1 MNLKESYS
9 KEDFISFLKNFLPD
23 FKLDERPVS
32 IQSKTP
38 HIEKAVY
45 LGESKKLD
53 LKIFEFKHKGT
64 QTKRVS
70 LTTDGF
76 RIMKESVSYRSLA
89 VFYSEEDQNWRLS
102 LMTAS
107 PEINKRGG
115 VYIRLSNPRRYSFAL
130 GKDAKINTPSNLLL
144 TKGRVIDFEDLQ
156 KRFSIEVVNKEFYK
170 EIANLYTKLVGGVRG
185 KGKDH
190 KEFPGIIKL
199 PSVPKES
206 RLNQEF
212 AVRMI
217 GRIIFCWFL
226 REKKSESGLSLIS
239 NDLLSLDAS
248 KKKSSYYHSVLE
260 LIFFELLNKT
270 HNSRKE
276 IYQGKPFKQIPYLN
290 GGLFSPQDDD
300 YYSSSDGKQAVNHN
314 TLVIPDT
321 WFHEFLEVL
330 ERYNFTIDENTT
342 VDIDLS
348 IDPEMLGR
356 IFENLLAEI
365 NPETGES
372 ARKSTGSYYT
382 PRTIVEYMVDESLFQ
397 YLKGKTSIEEAK
409 LRALI
414 SFDLSDDEEF
424 PFSATE
430 KEKVVESLSAI
441 TMLDPA
447 CGSGAFP
454 IGALQKIVF
463 MLQKLDPNGQ
473 LWFQRQIEGATPEIR
488 RIIEREFSHKNFDYI
503 RKLGVIRE
511 SIFGVDIQPIAT
523 EIARLRCFL
532 TLVVEERVDDND
544 ENRGIEPLPNLDFK
558 FVTANSLIRLPSS
571 QQNGQVDLFEDQEGI
586 DQLKEVRDEYFNAS
600 GPDRENLKT
609 KFVQIQNKMFQKMI
623 THHYHADLT
632 GKLSAWNPFG
642 HEVADWFDPDWM
654 FGIKDGFD
662 IVIANP
668 PYGLINKKQN
678 IHISITMDEKEFE
691 ELKKHYPDATGG
703 MINIFRFFIIQ
714 SISLLKQGGSF
725 CEIFPLSFTGDESMM
740 KLRRSIFDTNKITS
754 IEAFPER
761 DNINK
766 RVFQPV
772 KMSVCI
778 MTLIKDKGE
787 EGFLIRTNNDRF
799 VNYSKEKVLLSY
811 ADIRLF
817 DPKNLSIPL
826 IGTQDSKILKRVYAF
841 TSRFNDFSRC
851 YDGEVHLTKY
861 KHCITD
867 NKNDETLIKGAIID
881 RYIIRKK
888 MSQGKIQFL
897 NKTLYLSNNNG
908 RKAQHHSNPRI
919 IMQRITGVNEKAR
932 IKATIIDSGV
942 FCANSIGYLILKSNS
957 CDLKSILAVLNSKIS
972 NYIFKLFSTNSN
984 VNGYEI
990 ENLPFPSIT
999 SKEVKNKLIELVDK
1013 ILAITNN
1020 DDYPQTPIKQTQVE
1034 VYEKQIDQLVYK
1046 LYDLTPEE
1054 IKIVEGESLSE

>member
-9 KEDFISFLKNFLPD
+9 KEDFIPFLKDFLPD

-45 LGESKKLD
+45 LGESKELD
-53 LKIFEFKHKGT
+53 LKVFEFKHKGT
-64 QTKRVS
+64 QAKRVS

-130 GKDAKINTPSNLLL
+130 GKDAKINTPSNLLIN
-144 TKGRVIDFEDLQ
+144 KGRVIDFEDLQ

-185 KGKDH
+185 RGKDR

-226 REKKSESGLSLIS
+226 REKKSESGLSLIP
-239 NDLLSLDAS
+239 NDLLSLEAS
-248 KKKSSYYHSVLE
+248 KEKSSYYHSVLE
-260 LIFFELLNKT
+260 PIFFELLNKT

-276 IYQGKPFKQIPYLN
+276 IYHGKPFKQIPYLN

-300 YYSSSDGKQAVNHN
+300 YYSSNDGKQAVNHN
-314 TLVIPDT
+314 TLVIPDE
-321 WFHEFLEVL
+321 WFHEFFEVL

-365 NPETGES
+365 NPDTGES

-382 PRTIVEYMVDESLFQ
+382 PRTIVEYMVDESLYQ
-397 YLKGKTSIEEAK
+397 HLRGKTNIEEAK

-424 PFSATE
+424 PLSATE
-430 KEKVVESLSAI
+430 KGKVVESLSTI
-441 TMLDPA
+441 TILDPA

-473 LWFQRQIEGATPEIR
+473 LWFQRQIESATPEIR

-503 RKLGVIRE
+503 RKLGVIRK

-532 TLVVEERVDDND
+532 TLVVEERVAD
-544 ENRGIEPLPNLDFK
+544 EEPNRGIEPLPNLDFK
-558 FVTANSLIRLPSS
+558 FVTANSLIGLPSS

-600 GPDRENLKT
+600 GPDRDNSKT

-642 HEVADWFDPDWM
+642 HEASDWFDPDWM

-668 PYGLINKKQN
+668 PYDVYEGHKKGEIESIRN
-678 IHISITMDEKEFE
+678 IQIYEKAGGGKLNAYKLFLARSV
-691 ELKKHYPDATGG
+691 ELQKNNG
-703 MINIFRFFIIQ
+703 I
-714 SISLLKQGGSF
+714 L
-725 CEIFPLSFTGDESMM
+725 CEIFQNSFLADSSAT
-740 KLRRSIFDTNKITS
+740 KIRQFYINDQKILNLDS
-754 IEAFPER
+754 FPER
-761 DNINK
+761 DDPHK
-766 RVFQPV
+766 RVFEGV
-772 KMSVCI
+772 KMSVLI
-778 MTLIKDKGE
+778 MLAQNRNEQDYSFPLKVWGDKQKTTGWETAFRKLELMEYDPVATTIPYLRKE
-787 EGFLIRTNNDRF
+787 E
-799 VNYSKEKVLLSY
+799 KEIFK
-811 ADIRLF
+811 
-817 DPKNLSIPL
+817 KC
-826 IGTQDSKILKRVYAF
+826 
-841 TSRFNDFSRC
+841 FSRRISERIRC
-851 YDGEVHLTKY
+851 YEGELNMTFHRKFFTKDTT
-861 KHCITD
+861 KPMI
-867 NKNDETLIKGAIID
+867 IKGAQVL
-881 RYIIRKK
+881 RYLVTDE
-888 MSQGKIQFL
+888 MSQGEIE
-897 NKTLYLSNNNG
+897 YLDDDKYLADNSG
-908 RKAQHHSNPRI
+908 PKSTHHKNERI
-919 IMQRITGVNEKAR
+919 IMQGITGVNDAQR
-932 IKATIIDSGV
+932 IIATTIPSGY
-942 FCANSIGYLILKSNS
+942 FCANSCNYIVTAPPGYSVNS
-957 CDLKSILAVLNSKIS
+957 LLGLLNSELV
-972 NYIFKLFSTNSN
+972 NWIFKKTSTNSN
-984 VNGYEI
+984 VNTYEI
-990 ENLPFPSIT
+990 SNIPLSLIDKSTAVLT
-999 SKEVKNKLIELVDK
+999 SDIETLVKQILEVIFKPDHDPKNTSEEVKELENKI
-1013 ILAITNN
+1013 N
-1020 DDYPQTPIKQTQVE
+1020 
-1034 VYEKQIDQLVYK
+1034 QLVYK
-1046 LYDLTPEE
+1046 LYGLTPEE
-1054 IKIVEGESLSE
+1054 IKIVEKSEN